1 MFRQSAF
8 LAPHYPRLTT
18 SNTAAGGRIMLAERP
33 QTCNIDSTE
42 QLRLTLCLC
51 QTDTI
56 LGIVWAE
63 SEQTVR
69 IDCVTKIRP
78 RWRQI
83 QTVTSQDHE
92 KLILVASR
100 YYEIKLCSR
109 FYLRS
114 KIQIQTSELLLQAFS
129 FYRY

>member
-1 MFRQSAF
+1 
-8 LAPHYPRLTT
+8 
-18 SNTAAGGRIMLAERP
+18 MLAERP

-92 KLILVASR
+92 KHILVASR

-109 FYLRS
+109 FYLRR
-114 KIQIQTSELLLQAFS
+114 KIQIQTSELPLQAFFLTGIDFCS
-129 FYRY
+129 INHRKL